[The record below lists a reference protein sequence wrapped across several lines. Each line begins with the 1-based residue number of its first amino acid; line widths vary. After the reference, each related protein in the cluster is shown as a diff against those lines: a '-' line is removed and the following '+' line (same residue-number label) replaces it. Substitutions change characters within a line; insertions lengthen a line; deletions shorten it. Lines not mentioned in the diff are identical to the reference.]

1 MKMNRRV
8 VAAVAAMVLGVTGV
22 VSAYSEAPPAIS
34 LKGLRIVWLSCVN
47 LSGWDEIDEALAVI
61 RPQVETKLRNNGFR
75 LLSED
80 EWLATPSAPRLEISV
95 RTAKSRGSLEA
106 LELSAGPDPE
116 IRGTRTAFVFYVG
129 MRLTQE
135 VQLASNARVKFAA
148 STWSWEGWLGAE
160 QQRPFKAIRAD
171 VLRGVDA
178 FIDDWKRAQKEP

>member
-1 MKMNRRV
+1 MLLKLADLNITLPQEAHPVEPTEGVRRSIPN
-8 VAAVAAMVLGVTGV
+8 LDKSG
-22 VSAYSEAPPAIS
+22 
-34 LKGLRIVWLSCVN
+34 LSCVN

-61 RPQVETKLRNNGFR
+61 RPQMETKLRNNGFR

-116 IRGTRTAFVFYVG
+116 ISGTRTAFVFCVG